1 MANITIPQLPLA
13 IALDG
18 SEQLEIVQA
27 GVSKR
32 TTAKAVATT
41 AIAPTGPTG
50 PTGPTSLTGPT
61 GATLVGTTDGT
72 NVQRNLDTLLSTR
85 GPILLVIT
93 GQSNAVGVN
102 SGGNN
107 PSNSLVST
115 WDPTV
120 PGWVA
125 GGQYTAAPWTYAP
138 PNGNYNDITL
148 TSNNNFALG
157 AAHYLAER
165 TGRPVYIVYDALGG
179 KSINQWT
186 GLGFTASVGTS
197 VSPSSTMTV
206 TATDGD
212 NIGTLAAGQSIYGVT
227 GVPVGTILSGTYPTF
242 TLDTSSYTPSQA
254 LVATNPLATR
264 YAALKTKIVAAL
276 ATTPFTSVGKTTVD
290 AVIWAQGEENCVGS
304 PYDYTTY
311 VSRLVALNGQFRK
324 ETWMPAFTPVFIMGM
339 SPLHDRYPIPTALQ
353 NFSNKSNGSW
363 RYLSTRSLRTLYQTT
378 GSGDYTHW
386 LGTSLWQGG
395 YNIIGPA
402 IFDNIVT
409 NQEAPDQLLYGR
421 AIGPATMA
429 SPTVIST
436 FGSLVS
442 WDSRDQSFTGGLGSY
457 IVSASPPTQNVPST
471 TITATGGSG
480 GVGVYT
486 VSIPQTVDS
495 TTITGTGPSGS
506 YTASI
511 NGYVMKVTA
520 GSGVAVGQTI
530 SGTGV
535 YAGTTVTGNGAV
547 FIGSIG
553 NGASGAGTTL
563 NVLRVTSGIL
573 AVGQTLSGSGVT
585 AGTTINSVSSGI
597 TASSVVD
604 TLLWG
609 NKCTADTNI
618 TGAGDYSG
626 AIGFDHV
633 LASRYAFAAGR
644 GHTIADNGGA
654 AIGLFSAYTTA
665 QPTDPVVLQIGI
677 GTSNSNRANVFALR
691 ASGVSENKTLTVATL
706 LATLTAPSAS
716 AAGRRAFVTDATA
729 TTFAS
734 TVVGGGTNKVPVYDN
749 GTNWVIG

>member
-1 MANITIPQLPLA
+1 MAALTVFTPGTVISPTTVNGNFSELA
-13 IALDG
+13 TRIGG
-18 SEQLEIVQA
+18 S
-27 GVSKR
+27 
-32 TTAKAVATT
+32 
-41 AIAPTGPTG
+41 
-50 PTGPTSLTGPT
+50 
-61 GATLVGTTDGT
+61 
-72 NVQRNLDTLLSTR
+72 

-93 GQSNAVGVN
+93 GQSNAVGIN
-102 SGGNN
+102 NGGNN
-107 PSNSLVST
+107 PNNALVST

-120 PGWVA
+120 PGWVS
-125 GGQYTAAPWTYAP
+125 GGQYTAAPWTYTT
-138 PNGNYNDITL
+138 PNGN
-148 TSNNNFALG
+148 SGNNNFSLG

-165 TGRPVYIVYDALGG
+165 TGRSVYIVYDAVSGQ
-179 KSINQWT
+179 SINQWT
-186 GLGFTASVGTS
+186 GLGFTASVAS
-197 VSPSSTMTV
+197 FTMTV
-206 TATDGD
+206 TAMDGD
-212 NIGTLAAGQSIYGVT
+212 NTVSLAVGQTVYDVNGIF
-227 GVPVGTILSGTYPTF
+227 VGTITALGTGTGGTGTY
-242 TLDTSSYTPSQA
+242 TLDTSSTTPSQS
-254 LVATNPLATR
+254 LVATNAVATR
-264 YAALKTKIVAAL
+264 YAALKTKIQAAL
-276 ATTPFTSVGKTTVD
+276 ATTPFTSVSKTTVD
-290 AVIWAQGEENCVGS
+290 AVIWAQGEENCSGS
-304 PYDYTTY
+304 PYDYTMY

-324 ETWMPAFTPVFIMGM
+324 ESWMSAFTPVFAMGL
-339 SPLHDRYPIPTALQ
+339 SPLHDRYSIPTALQ

-442 WDSRDQSFTGGLGSY
+442 WDSRDQSFTGGLGTY
-457 IVSASPPTQNVPST
+457 TVSASQNTPST

-480 GVGVYT
+480 STGIYT
-486 VSIPQTVDS
+486 VSIPQTVAS

-511 NGYVMKVTA
+511 NGYVMTVTA
-520 GSGVAVGQTI
+520 VGSGTVAVGQAI
-530 SGTGV
+530 SGTGI

-633 LASRYAFAAGR
+633 LASRYSLAVGR
-644 GHTIADNGGA
+644 GHTVADNGSA

-665 QPTDPVVLQIGI
+665 QTDPVVFQAGI
-677 GTSNSNRANVFALR
+677 GTSNSSRANVFALR
-691 ASGVSENKTLTVATL
+691 ASGVSEHKTLTVATL
-706 LATLTAPSAS
+706 PTAGTI
-716 AAGRRAFVTDATA
+716 GRRAFVTDATA